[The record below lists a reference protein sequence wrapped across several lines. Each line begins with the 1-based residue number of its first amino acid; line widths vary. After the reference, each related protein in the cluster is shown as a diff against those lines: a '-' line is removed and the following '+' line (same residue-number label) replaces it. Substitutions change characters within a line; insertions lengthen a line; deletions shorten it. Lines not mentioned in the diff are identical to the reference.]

1 MFKLVYLILIIWDFC
16 SIVNSLNETD
26 EGVCTKCGGSSNL
39 TVTCC
44 CYNYELI
51 NGSCKVCQIGFINRN
66 AGSACKPCGDNY
78 YGKQCLN
85 PCNCEFYQRCD
96 HVHGCLNKTITT
108 ESIQKSTTEWI
119 WSTAVRANLTTV
131 SSVSFGNVY
140 TIIQNITPPKEN
152 TGLLQREIVIY
163 SVVIGSVLVTIGLT
177 CLVRKYRRK
186 SQGKATKPG
195 IPNIDQSNSLRQ
207 SRSRVDSASSLY
219 AEIDET
225 LLLENVD
232 MRTWQ
237 AKNSPNANIELKN
250 NDNTIYLS
258 PVHSDGDSSSFR
270 GSERGVTR
278 SYLSLHESDQNENS
292 DEFDKDDDATSY
304 LHPYHSIDE
313 DWKEKTHQYD
323 ETHAPK
329 GNTDDSSD
337 SSMQMITDGYLNPY
351 QPLDEDWKQTS
362 HSYEVPVTI
371 HKCQGHSM
379 SSLLQKECLRGD
391 ITEDQKDNN
400 LQNTVNDVH
409 LTQSLKNQIS
419 QNSENYH
426 KQTVINNDSFDNNI
440 PPQTVNEIPIYCT
453 SEITDE
459 VNVDNDPVLMPFKI
473 EMKEISASAD
483 NNTDLSNVC
492 ARGSRK
498 EHELDQMDENDLSKN
513 ENVPINC
520 NSLEVQNEV
529 ANASILNGTNI
540 NRQDYTDAKS
550 Q

>member
-1 MFKLVYLILIIWDFC
+1 MRVTHSDIDYLIYIF
-16 SIVNSLNETD
+16 
-26 EGVCTKCGGSSNL
+26 
-39 TVTCC
+39 
-44 CYNYELI
+44 
-51 NGSCKVCQIGFINRN
+51 
-66 AGSACKPCGDNY
+66 
-78 YGKQCLN
+78 
-85 PCNCEFYQRCD
+85 RCD

-140 TIIQNITPPKEN
+140 TIIQNITPPKES

-225 LLLENVD
+225 LLLGNVD

-250 NDNTIYLS
+250 NDNASYLS

-270 GSERGVTR
+270 GSERGITR
-278 SYLSLHESDQNENS
+278 SYLSLHESDQNQNS

-304 LHPYHSIDE
+304 LHPYHSMDE

-323 ETHAPK
+323 ET
-329 GNTDDSSD
+329 
-337 SSMQMITDGYLNPY
+337 
-351 QPLDEDWKQTS
+351 PLTEL
-362 HSYEVPVTI
+362 
-371 HKCQGHSM
+371 KCLQQICCKLAAGHSM

-409 LTQSLKNQIS
+409 LTQSLKDQIS
-419 QNSENYH
+419 QKSENYH
-426 KQTVINNDSFDNNI
+426 KQIVINNDSFDNNI
-440 PPQTVNEIPIYCT
+440 PPQTVNEMPIYCT

-459 VNVDNDPVLMPFKI
+459 VNV
-473 EMKEISASAD
+473 ASAD

-498 EHELDQMDENDLSKN
+498 EHELDQMGENDLRKN
-513 ENVPINC
+513 KNVPINC
-520 NSLEVQNEV
+520 NSLEVKNDV

-540 NRQDYTDAKS
+540 NIQDYTDAKS